1 MPHKLSSSHRTK
13 RPSQKLRD
21 SASDSLTAATPR
33 QPKPKRPK
41 NNSDSATTATPR
53 QPKQPKNNSD
63 IHFHPEVHYYR
74 SNNGEIQIIER
85 AVNKTPMLLTR
96 DEVALVLQQR
106 EETVRAHPH
115 SKRIAELAEDDL
127 KYVL

>member
-1 MPHKLSSSHRTK
+1 
-13 RPSQKLRD
+13 LRD

-63 IHFHPEVHYYR
+63 IHFHPEVQYYL

-96 DEVALVLQQR
+96 DEVALIQQQR
-106 EETVRAHPH
+106 EETVRAHKH

>member
-33 QPKPKRPK
+33 QPKQPK
-41 NNSDSATTATPR
+41 NNSVSDSATTATP
-53 QPKQPKNNSD
+53 KQPKNNSD
-63 IHFHPEVHYYR
+63 FHFHPEVHYYLQIKER
-74 SNNGEIQIIER
+74 EIQIIER

>member
-33 QPKPKRPK
+33 QPKQPK
-41 NNSDSATTATPR
+41 NNSVSDSATTATP
-53 QPKQPKNNSD
+53 KQPKNNSD
-63 IHFHPEVHYYR
+63 FHFHPEVHYYLQIKER
-74 SNNGEIQIIER
+74 EIQIIER

-96 DEVALVLQQR
+96 DEVALIQQQR
-106 EETVRAHPH
+106 EETVRAHQH

>member
-1 MPHKLSSSHRTK
+1 VPHKLSSSHRTK

-33 QPKPKRPK
+33 QPKQPK
-41 NNSDSATTATPR
+41 NNSVSDSATTATP
-53 QPKQPKNNSD
+53 KQPKNNSD
-63 IHFHPEVHYYR
+63 FHFHPEVHYYLQIKER
-74 SNNGEIQIIER
+74 EIQIIER

-96 DEVALVLQQR
+96 DEVALIQQQR